1 MTETVNIV
9 SLSGGKDSTALWL
22 HALEQG
28 VNVLPVF
35 ADTGNEHKQTYEYL
49 EYLEKQLGPIQRIK
63 ADFSKQIEKRK
74 DYVRNY
80 WPEKLQRDIPGQWV
94 VDPNFDPDDPDS
106 NYDEFPPKFEPEDP
120 FKECTDVYGWIWKPA
135 IKGMSA
141 AEAENTIQRVLSA
154 LIPTGN
160 PFLDLCIWKGRFP
173 STKARFC
180 TVELKVRP
188 FFDQI
193 YLPLLE
199 EGKKVVSW
207 QGVRAQESFARSHL
221 PEREDTPEGY
231 EIYRPLIQW
240 TVEDVFAIHDRYG
253 IDPNPLYKL
262 GMGRVGC
269 MPCINVGKM
278 ELFEIARRF
287 PEEVARIA
295 EWEEIV
301 KMASKRN
308 GASFLASTEGEHIWD
323 KVEWSKTVHGGRQI
337 DLFKTLEF
345 EDVPVCSSQY
355 GLCE

>member
-1 MTETVNIV
+1 MTETINIV

-22 HALEQG
+22 HALERG
-28 VNVLPVF
+28 VEVLPVF
-35 ADTGNEHKQTYEYL
+35 ADTGNEHSQTYEYL
-49 EYLEKQLGPIQRIK
+49 EYLERQLGPIQRIK
-63 ADFSKQIEKRK
+63 ADFSTQIERKRTWVNTK
-74 DYVRNY
+74 
-80 WPEKLQRDIPGQWV
+80 WRDEGISEQV
-94 VDPNFDPDDPDS
+94 
-106 NYDEFPPKFEPEDP
+106 
-120 FKECTDVYGWIWKPA
+120 
-135 IKGMSA
+135 
-141 AEAENTIQRVLSA
+141 IQQALSVLH
-154 LIPTGN
+154 PTGN
-160 PFLDLCIWKGRFP
+160 PFLDLCVWKGRFP

-199 EGKKVVSW
+199 EGKKIVSW

-240 TVEDVFAIHDRYG
+240 TVEDVFAMHDKYG
-253 IDPNPLYKL
+253 IEPNPLYKL

-287 PEEVARIA
+287 PEEVDRIA
-295 EWEEIV
+295 KWEEIV
-301 KMASKRN
+301 KLASKRN
-308 GASFLASTEGEHIWD
+308 GASFLASSEGEHIWD
-323 KVEWSKTVHGGRQI
+323 KVDWSKTVHGGKQI
-337 DLFKTLEF
+337 DLFKTLAF
-345 EDVPVCSSQY
+345 DDVPVCSSQY

>member
-22 HALEQG
+22 HALERG
-28 VNVLPVF
+28 VEVLPVF
-35 ADTGNEHKQTYEYL
+35 ADTGNEHNQTYEYL
-49 EYLEKQLGPIQRIK
+49 EYLERQLGPIRRIQ
-63 ADFSKQIEKRK
+63 ADFSTQIERKRTWVNTK
-74 DYVRNY
+74 
-80 WPEKLQRDIPGQWV
+80 WRDEGISEQV
-94 VDPNFDPDDPDS
+94 
-106 NYDEFPPKFEPEDP
+106 
-120 FKECTDVYGWIWKPA
+120 
-135 IKGMSA
+135 
-141 AEAENTIQRVLSA
+141 IQQALSVLH
-154 LIPTGN
+154 PTGN
-160 PFLDLCIWKGRFP
+160 PFLDLCVWKGRFP

-199 EGKKVVSW
+199 EGKKIVSW
-207 QGVRAQESFARSHL
+207 QGVRAQESFARSQL

-240 TVEDVFAIHDRYG
+240 TVEDVFEIHDKYG
-253 IDPNPLYKL
+253 IEPNPLYKL

-287 PEEVARIA
+287 PEEVERIA
-295 EWEEIV
+295 KWEETV
-301 KMASKRN
+301 KFASKRN
-308 GASFLASTEGEHIWD
+308 GASFLASSEGEHIWD
-323 KVEWSKTVHGGRQI
+323 KVEWSKTVHGGKQI
-337 DLFKTLEF
+337 DLFKSLAF
-345 EDVPVCSSQY
+345 DDVPVCSSQY

>member
-1 MTETVNIV
+1 MSDTINVV

-22 HALEQG
+22 YALERG

-63 ADFSKQIEKRK
+63 ADFSTQIDRKR
-74 DYVRNY
+74 N
-80 WPEKLQRDIPGQWV
+80 WV
-94 VDPNFDPDDPDS
+94 
-106 NYDEFPPKFEPEDP
+106 
-120 FKECTDVYGWIWKPA
+120 
-135 IKGMSA
+135 
-141 AEAENTIQRVLSA
+141 NTKWREEGISEEVIQQALSVLH
-154 LIPTGN
+154 PTGN
-160 PFLDLCIWKGRFP
+160 PFLDLCVWKGRFP

-199 EGKKVVSW
+199 EGKKIVSW
-207 QGVRAQESFARSHL
+207 QGVRAQESFARSQL

-240 TVEDVFAIHDRYG
+240 TVEDVFAMHDKYG
-253 IDPNPLYKL
+253 IEPNPLYKL

-287 PEEVARIA
+287 PEEIARIA
-295 EWEEIV
+295 KWEEIV
-301 KMASKRN
+301 KLACKRN
-308 GASFLASTEGEHIWD
+308 GASFLASSEGEHIWD
-323 KVEWSKTVHGGRQI
+323 KVDWSKTVHGGKQI
-337 DLFKTLEF
+337 DLFKTLAF
-345 EDVPVCSSQY
+345 DDVPVCSSQY